1 MISGFKVIERKL
13 IPLGWSPSQL
23 RSFSLWFVH
32 EYQPSPTEAPFSRS
46 QILNFLGEF
55 KDISPPAKM
64 AARIGQAFSSSW
76 AMNRLKPIKVQE
88 IDDIQVKN

>member
-1 MISGFKVIERKL
+1 MISGFKVIDRKL

-23 RSFSLWFVH
+23 RNFSLWFVH
-32 EYQPSPTEAPFSRS
+32 EYLPSPTEASFCRS

-55 KDISPPAKM
+55 KDINPPAKM

-76 AMNRLKPIKVQE
+76 AMKKLKPIKVE
-88 IDDIQVKN
+88 HTDDIQVKN